1 MNMEP
6 WVTIV
11 VVGVAIIAV
20 ALMKPNKA
28 LPRSGSAISDIEST
42 LDQFAEE
49 LEQDNQELIQ
59 LIAGLKRELEADIN
73 KLNGRMDALE
83 KLGFHTPTP
92 SQPTQAAQE
101 PSRSVAPLPLSPLST
116 TEPEPVETSE
126 SVIKAS
132 SIQQRYAPILKLH
145 EQGKSIEYI
154 AKKNNLNKGEVQ
166 LIIQLAKQEEKF
178 RD

>member
-1 MNMEP
+1 MEP

-11 VVGVAIIAV
+11 VVGAAIIAV
-20 ALMKPNKA
+20 ALMKPNKD

-73 KLNGRMDALE
+73 KLNGRMDAIE
-83 KLGFHTPTP
+83 KLGLHSSAPVIP
-92 SQPTQAAQE
+92 AQAAQE
-101 PSRSVAPLPLSPLST
+101 PSLSVAPPSSPSPAPSI
-116 TEPEPVETSE
+116 PESVETSE
-126 SVIKAS
+126 PVMKAS
-132 SIQQRYAPILKLH
+132 SIQQRYAHILKLH